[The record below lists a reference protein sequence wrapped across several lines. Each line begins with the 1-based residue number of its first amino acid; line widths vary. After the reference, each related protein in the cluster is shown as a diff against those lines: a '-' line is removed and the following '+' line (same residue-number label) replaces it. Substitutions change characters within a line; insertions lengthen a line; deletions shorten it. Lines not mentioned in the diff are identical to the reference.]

1 METYGTL
8 KITAWLAISNDP
20 SRRPRRVT
28 LASIHTAQDNAETA
42 ALAFVEANAS
52 TINKKHLE
60 AEFIP
65 SPQSVRIR

>member
-1 METYGTL
+1 METHGTL
-8 KITAWLAISNDP
+8 KITAWFTASNDP
-20 SRRPRRVT
+20 TRRPRRVT
-28 LASIHTAQDNAETA
+28 LASIPTAQDNAEAA

-65 SPQSVRIR
+65 HPQGIYIR